1 MKSLK
6 ANTGTIAPSPALLV
20 SCRSKE
26 GKNNALAVGFASN
39 VSINPQIIM
48 IGVVPSHYSYK
59 LIEESGEFVINFPTE
74 DYMKEYLFLGTKSG
88 KDMDKFEAMNIKWK
102 DGDVV
107 NAPIMTDCA
116 VALEC
121 KVLSSAQPNG
131 SDHVIFYASIEAVH
145 CDEKYVKENGRI
157 DWKNI
162 PLLNNFQLM

>member
-6 ANTGTIAPSPALLV
+6 ANIGTIVPSPALIV
-20 SCRSKE
+20 SCRGKD

-39 VSINPQIIM
+39 VSINPQIVM
-48 IGVVPSHYSYK
+48 IGVVPTHYSYK
-59 LIEESGEFVINFPTE
+59 LIEESGVFVINYPKE
-74 DYMKEYLFLGTKSG
+74 DYMKEYLFLGSKSG
-88 KDMDKFEAMNIKWK
+88 KDMDKFKEMDIKWK

-107 NAPIMTDCA
+107 DAPVLTDCA

-121 KVLSSAQPNG
+121 KVISSDTPCGA
-131 SDHVIFYASIEAVH
+131 DHTIFYASIEAVH

-162 PLLNNFQLM
+162 PLLSNMKLM

>member
-6 ANTGTIAPSPALLV
+6 ANNGTIVPSPALIV

-26 GKNNALAVGFASN
+26 GKNNALVVGFASN
-39 VSINPQIIM
+39 VSINPQIVM
-48 IGVVPSHYSYK
+48 IGVVPTRYSYK
-59 LIEESGEFVINFPTE
+59 LIEESGVFVINYPKE

-88 KDMDKFEAMNIKWK
+88 KDMDKFKEMDIKWK

-107 NAPIMTDCA
+107 DAPILTDCA

-121 KVLSSAQPNG
+121 KVISSETPCG
-131 SDHVIFYASIEAVH
+131 SDHAIFYASIEAVH
-145 CDEKYVKENGRI
+145 CDEKYIKENGRI

-162 PLLNNFQLM
+162 PLLSNMSLM

>member
-6 ANTGTIAPSPALLV
+6 ANTGTIVPSPALIV

-39 VSINPQIIM
+39 VSINPLIVM
-48 IGVVPSHYSYK
+48 IGEVPTHYSYK
-59 LIEESGEFVINFPTE
+59 LIEESGVFVINYPKE
-74 DYMKEYLFLGTKSG
+74 DYMKEYLFLGSKSG
-88 KDMDKFEAMNIKWK
+88 KDMDKFKEMDIKWK

-107 NAPIMTDCA
+107 DAPILTDCA

-121 KVLSSAQPNG
+121 KVISSETPCG
-131 SDHVIFYASIEAVH
+131 GDHTIFYASIEAVH

-162 PLLNNFQLM
+162 PLLSNMSLM

>member
-6 ANTGTIAPSPALLV
+6 VNTGTIAPAPALLV

-59 LIEESGEFVINFPTE
+59 LIEESGEFIINFPTE

-88 KDMDKFEAMNIKWK
+88 KDMDKFEAMDIKWK

-107 NAPIMTDCA
+107 NAPILTDCA

-121 KVLSSAQPNG
+121 
-131 SDHVIFYASIEAVH
+131 
-145 CDEKYVKENGRI
+145 
-157 DWKNI
+157 
-162 PLLNNFQLM
+162 